1 MSKKN
6 PKVTPEKTAMPTPE
20 TENKKSKGGIL
31 PYLLGILLVA
41 VYAVAVVLLITGA
54 NSEIGGVVGLYND
67 LATYLYIIGSVAA
80 VIIAILAI
88 FNAEKAAKLLPLS
101 LLLFSCGAFAYTV
114 AYTIVAK
121 ISAGAFGFDIISF
134 ALCAVGIVASI
145 FVALK
150 KIGKVA
156 VFYLLQLIL
165 TAGYTALIAIVVMQN
180 GASLTAEFASV
191 ELMGL
196 LLLGAAA
203 WLLIN
208 GALAIVRF
216 AWEGKVALDIVRCIL
231 ALIVGAVA
239 TFAAF
244 SLSGTWIFAFMA
256 IAIAGLQLA
265 LAFVFYQKIR
275 SEKEENEED
284 EEEYEQ
290 PVLSEAQVAEGYYT
304 ETYAEAYAYEG
315 GPVNGV
321 VMAEE
326 ATPSFLPNGPH
337 VNTAGYDFYNC
348 KSFDP
353 FIASLDNDERNEF
366 TDLFILRFRGDMPEI
381 PSYEVGGNNAEFF
394 HLIFIYLGK
403 YRDRMSSKLLNKIY
417 QFSNKLN

>member
-6 PKVTPEKTAMPTPE
+6 PKVTPEETAMPTPE
-20 TENKKSKGGIL
+20 TENKKRKGNIA
-31 PYLLGILLVA
+31 PRLLGILFVA

-54 NSEIGGVVGLYND
+54 NSEISGVVGLYND
-67 LATYLYIIGSVAA
+67 IATYLYIIGSVAA
-80 VIIAILAI
+80 VILAIIAI
-88 FNAEKAAKLLPLS
+88 FNAEKASKLLPLS

-121 ISAGAFGFDIISF
+121 ISTGEFGFDIISF
-134 ALCAVGIVASI
+134 AFCVLGIVSSI

-150 KIGKVA
+150 RIGKVA

-165 TAGYTALIAIVVMQN
+165 TAGYTALIAISVMEN

-196 LLLGAAA
+196 LLLVAAV

-208 GALAIVRF
+208 SAWAIVRF
-216 AWEGKVALDIVRCIL
+216 IGKGKTALDIVRCIL
-231 ALIVGAVA
+231 SVVFGVVA
-239 TFAAF
+239 AFAAF
-244 SLSGTWIFAFMA
+244 SLGGTWIFAFMA

-265 LAFVFYQKIR
+265 LAFVFHQKLR
-275 SEKEENEED
+275 SEKEETEE

-290 PVLSEAQVAEGYYT
+290 PILSEAQVAEGYYT

-326 ATPSFLPNGPH
+326 AIPSFLPNGPH